1 MPRVKQRTPELR
13 ERMLEAAVELVS
25 EEGATGLTA
34 RAVADRAGTSAPAL
48 YELFGDK
55 SGLVRALYFEGF
67 RRLSAVVAGLPEGS
81 DPVADLWVLA
91 GEYRRFVRDNRT
103 LAEIMFSRPFRH
115 FSPGPDEMAATG
127 SVRTSVMGRVRRC
140 IDAGRLR
147 GDESDVAQVFVATIE
162 GMAFA
167 EAAGR
172 LGASTESVERRW
184 RLGVSAVLSGLRA
197 PAGGL

>member
-55 SGLVRALYFEGF
+55 SGLVRELYFEGF
-67 RRLSAVVAGLPEGS
+67 RRLGAVVAGLPEGP
-81 DPVADLWVLA
+81 DPVADLWNLA
-91 GEYRRFVRDNRT
+91 GEYRRFVRGNRT
-103 LAEIMFSRPFRH
+103 LAEVMFSRPFRD
-115 FSPGPDEMAATG
+115 FSPGPEEASATG
-127 SVRTSVMGRVRRC
+127 SVRTLVVGRVRRC
-140 IDAGRLR
+140 IDAGLLH
-147 GDESDVAQVFVATIE
+147 GDETDVAHVFVAMIQ

-172 LGASTESVERRW
+172 LGTSTESVERRW
-184 RLGVSAVLSGLRA
+184 RLAVSAVLNGLRA
-197 PAGGL
+197 PAALH